1 MRRVLAAAIALAA
14 GTQPALAG
22 PTCDGSSDDTSSSSS
37 FSDSDDDDQ
46 RSSEPACVETSDVHG
61 HRRCTPFGA
70 WGRSARWPSLFVSAG
85 TAMRRFASPLQTT
98 DGTVTHDG
106 ESFRYRVIAPER
118 AALDTAVVAQIRAGV
133 GLRHGF
139 YGAIELEAGGLA
151 EGSTNPEMMSSG
163 LLGTP
168 EIRGAGV
175 AVLGGAI
182 ALGARIRMGVLD
194 AGLEGVAG
202 VRTLVYQYESHYLAC
217 ETTSSITATTPVL
230 EARGRAAL
238 WLTPFISLGVT
249 AGRSVV
255 DDAWITGVHL
265 GASTRAFGG
274 R

>member
-1 MRRVLAAAIALAA
+1 MRRVLVSAIAITAA
-14 GTQPALAG
+14 RPALAG
-22 PTCDGSSDDTSSSSS
+22 PTCDGGSDDTSSSSS
-37 FSDSDDDDQ
+37 FSDSDDDDD
-46 RSSEPACVETSDVHG
+46 RSSTPACVESSDVHG
-61 HRRCTPFGA
+61 YRTCTPFGK

-98 DGTVTHDG
+98 EAAVTHG
-106 ESFRYRVIAPER
+106 AESFRYRVTRPER
-118 AALDTAVVAQIRAGV
+118 AALDTAVVAQVRAGV

-151 EGSTNPEMMSSG
+151 DGGNEAEMMSSG
-163 LLGTP
+163 ILGMP
-168 EIRGAGV
+168 EIRAAGV
-175 AVLGGAI
+175 AVLGGGI
-182 ALGARIRMGVLD
+182 VLGARFRTGVLD

-217 ETTSSITATTPVL
+217 ETTSSITATTPVF

-238 WLTPFISLGVT
+238 WVTPFISLGVT
-249 AGRSVV
+249 AGRSLV
-255 DDAWITGVHL
+255 DDAWITGLHL

>member
-1 MRRVLAAAIALAA
+1 MRRVLAFVIVLAA
-14 GTQPALAG
+14 RPALAG
-22 PTCDGSSDDTSSSSS
+22 PTCDGGSDDTSS
-37 FSDSDDDDQ
+37 FSDSDDDDH
-46 RSSEPACVETSDVHG
+46 RSTEPACIETSDVHG
-61 HRRCTPFGA
+61 YRTCTPFGK

-85 TAMRRFASPLQTT
+85 TAMRRFASPMSTT
-98 DGTVTHDG
+98 DSTVTHDG
-106 ESFRYRVIAPER
+106 ESFRYRVTRPER
-118 AALDTAVVAQIRAGV
+118 AALDTAIVAQVRAGI

-151 EGSTNPEMMSSG
+151 DGSTNPEMMSSG
-163 LLGTP
+163 VLGTP
-168 EIRGAGV
+168 EIRAAGV

-182 ALGARIRMGVLD
+182 ALGARLRSGVLD

-217 ETTSSITATTPVL
+217 ETTTSITATTPVF

-249 AGRSVV
+249 AGRSLV
-255 DDAWITGVHL
+255 DDAWITGLHL